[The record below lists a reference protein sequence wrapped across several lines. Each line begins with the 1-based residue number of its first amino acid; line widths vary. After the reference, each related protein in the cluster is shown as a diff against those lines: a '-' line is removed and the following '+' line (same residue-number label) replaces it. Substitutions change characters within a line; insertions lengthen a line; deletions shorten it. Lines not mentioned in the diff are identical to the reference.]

1 MERAILEA
9 ISGYEDRFNGT
20 RHYPDG
26 STADVHLDVT
36 RVMVADAIFRADL
49 PGRPTRAQL
58 GGMHRGFRSLIRK
71 GFVVVEDDWPSA
83 VYVTEEGWKV
93 LDG

>member
-20 RHYPDG
+20 RHYPDR

-36 RVMVADAIFRADL
+36 RAMVADAIFRADL
-49 PGRPTRAQL
+49 PRPAVPGAARRHAPRLPVADPERVRGR
-58 GGMHRGFRSLIRK
+58 GG
-71 GFVVVEDDWPSA
+71 
-83 VYVTEEGWKV
+83 
-93 LDG
+93 